1 MGNYLD
7 GYEKPVCGA
16 CGLKRTPQ
24 GHDGCIGTLPEDK
37 VMNACCGHGEDRTA
51 YVQFW
56 DGDIIRGN
64 EALEYQFKHKSKMKK
79 VTQDC
84 MGFEAQDVV
93 TGLAGIVTGHAKY
106 ITGCDQ
112 YLIQPKGLKLEGNPI
127 SNDAP
132 LLPVNEVKEPRW
144 IDEGRLILLSETA
157 IIDPESLQS
166 EQPGADIAAPIK

>member
-79 VTQDC
+79 VTPDC
-84 MGFEAQDVV
+84 MGFEAQDVI
-93 TGLAGIVTGHAKY
+93 TGFAGIITGHSNY

-112 YLIQPKGLKLEGNPI
+112 YLIQPQGKVDKVFE
-127 SNDAP
+127 SSETVTFD
-132 LLPVNEVKEPRW
+132 EVKEPRW
-144 IDEGRLILLSETA
+144 IDEGRLKLLSETA

-166 EQPGADIAAPIK
+166 EQPGADLPAPIK